1 LFGLSGGKSKQKYF
15 TGGKS
20 KKIFTGGK
28 QKMVYIIEGKQLLT
42 HYFFRRAQQKFH
54 AQNGHFLFHVLEN
67 EK

>member
-1 LFGLSGGKSKQKYF
+1 
-15 TGGKS
+15 
-20 KKIFTGGK
+20 
-28 QKMVYIIEGKQLLT
+28 MVYIIEGKDLLT